1 MMQNEAKYNN
11 LFTLEERKKI
21 IAQSIGELRKAKGL
35 SQKEVAGEIG
45 VSQATYSAYER
56 GRNEPPAEI
65 LVRLSYLF
73 NCPVDILVQRDR
85 QYRDASDA
93 LKQAEQLQ
101 AQMLQL
107 EEELAKNNGDNE
119 TAKAM
124 MELMKKLG
132 EALAQTA
139 QRPDIATK
147 MNDPLK

>member
-1 MMQNEAKYNN
+1 
-11 LFTLEERKKI
+11 
-21 IAQSIGELRKAKGL
+21 
-35 SQKEVAGEIG
+35 
-45 VSQATYSAYER
+45 
-56 GRNEPPAEI
+56 
-65 LVRLSYLF
+65 
-73 NCPVDILVQRDR
+73 
-85 QYRDASDA
+85 
-93 LKQAEQLQ
+93 
-101 AQMLQL
+101 MLQL